1 MNLFGNKNSGI
12 KPVRGIVRT
21 IRVQSAVQPTALP
34 SAQRPRH
41 EPPQRSQQ
49 SQATPAR
56 ASPSSSTAS
65 PAPSSDQ
72 HASSHLRPLKR
83 KADQRVQSDSDDNED
98 GGDKNG
104 IFGRPFDTNK
114 YKRQKSDHPVD
125 SRRTLRRKEAFSEA
139 DGGFKMIHAMDAVPI
154 NKDGCP
160 KSSLKRFKVFLQY
173 PGASQLERFDLIPGK
188 DKIDSIKEI
197 CEIAQIVRD
206 VYLTASQAKAF
217 SSTLRPLEAAN
228 NEIGTKGL
236 GKETLQKFGIAIEN
250 YNKAVRSLFKNG
262 SLAKNLENLHDLPYN
277 MIEFILRQGYDRAV
291 SPQVDLLQ
299 SYSAKDNT
307 YGELLCPF
315 VSRVLSETGLK
326 SDQVFVDLGS
336 GVGNVVLQ
344 AALQF
349 GCESWGCEIMP
360 KACELADK
368 QLAEFAARC
377 RLWGLQTGEVHLEK
391 GDFLENDVIKA
402 ALRKADVVLV
412 NNKVFSSETNEALR
426 YLFLDLKDGCH
437 IVSLQSFAVG
447 NGRNENDL
455 ANLIQNKVTGVFFDK
470 DISWTNG
477 TGQYFIATKDQGH
490 LDKISAASKLRS

>member
-12 KPVRGIVRT
+12 KPVRGVVRT
-21 IRVQSAVQPTALP
+21 IRVQSEVQPTALP

-56 ASPSSSTAS
+56 VSPSSSTAS

-72 HASSHLRPLKR
+72 HASSHLRPPKR

-104 IFGRPFDTNK
+104 IFG
-114 YKRQKSDHPVD
+114 
-125 SRRTLRRKEAFSEA
+125 LCAARKL
-139 DGGFKMIHAMDAVPI
+139 
-154 NKDGCP
+154 
-160 KSSLKRFKVFLQY
+160 SLKLMY

-236 GKETLQKFGIAIEN
+236 GKETLQKFGIAVEN

-299 SYSAKDNT
+299 FYSAKDNT

-315 VSRVLSETGLK
+315 VSRVLGETGLK

-336 GVGNVVLQ
+336 GVGSVVLQ

-377 RLWGLQTGEVHLEK
+377 RLWGLQTGKVHLEK

-455 ANLIQNKVTGVFFDK
+455 ANLIQNKITGVFFDK